1 MEISFRDDAARD
13 LEAIYAWIAVDRP
26 EVAAKVIDQILRN
39 VETMALFPRLGR
51 SGTVPG
57 TLEWITPGLP
67 YIIVYQ
73 LDAGQEHLTVLAIFH
88 CAQDRSR

>member
-1 MEISFRDDAARD
+1 MEIRFQSEAVDD
-13 LEAIYAWIAVDRP
+13 LQAIHSWIAVDRS
-26 EVAAKVIDQILRN
+26 EIANKVIDQILRS

-51 SGTVPG
+51 SGAVAG

-73 LDAGQEHLTVLAIFH
+73 LDERRNWLIILAVFH
-88 CAQDRSR
+88 TAQNRSS